1 MSKLFQLK
9 SWLTIEETA
18 NRLTTT
24 LGEKVSVAD
33 CLQLAVE
40 GHITISA
47 MLDEGRYA
55 IASQVIKT
63 SQRKVCEKWIIETN
77 SDGAIIRTIA
87 GDEFYSNE
95 QLDYEYEDIE
105 RVSDVFR
112 INHGIY
118 DLPMVGAESLDVMHE
133 FDLSRD
139 KVPREF
145 HNMEGA
151 FLLTEFGLV
160 NILNA
165 FNEYAIKSDENGKP
179 KLYDKESQRFVDFS
193 LDGYHPFFY
202 PADGLGNVEFVFRRE
217 NIEEFEK
224 KTLSD
229 NNSLLNLDENLLLL
243 GAVLSALKKA
253 EPTSKRWTQ
262 EALKAEMLD
271 RGLKLS
277 SRLLDEYFS
286 SANKSFKS

>member
-1 MSKLFQLK
+1 MSKLFQFK

-18 NRLTTT
+18 NRLSTT
-24 LGEKVSVAD
+24 LGERVSVAD

-47 MLDEGRYA
+47 ILDEGRYA
-55 IASQVIKT
+55 IAAQVIKN
-63 SQRKVCEKWIIETN
+63 SQRRVFEKWIVENTN
-77 SDGAIIRTIA
+77 EGAVIRTPA
-87 GDEFYSNE
+87 GDEFYTNE

-151 FLLTEFGLV
+151 L
-160 NILNA
+160 
-165 FNEYAIKSDENGKP
+165 
-179 KLYDKESQRFVDFS
+179 
-193 LDGYHPFFY
+193 
-202 PADGLGNVEFVFRRE
+202 
-217 NIEEFEK
+217 
-224 KTLSD
+224 
-229 NNSLLNLDENLLLL
+229 
-243 GAVLSALKKA
+243 
-253 EPTSKRWTQ
+253 
-262 EALKAEMLD
+262 
-271 RGLKLS
+271 
-277 SRLLDEYFS
+277 
-286 SANKSFKS
+286 

>member
-1 MSKLFQLK
+1 MSKLFQFK

-18 NRLTTT
+18 NRLSTT
-24 LGEKVSVAD
+24 LGERVSVAD

-47 MLDEGRYA
+47 ILDEGRYA
-55 IASQVIKT
+55 IAAQVIKN
-63 SQRKVCEKWIIETN
+63 SQRRVFEKWIVENTN
-77 SDGAIIRTIA
+77 EGAVIRTPA
-87 GDEFYSNE
+87 GDEFYTNE

-165 FNEYAIKSDENGKP
+165 FNEYA
-179 KLYDKESQRFVDFS
+179 
-193 LDGYHPFFY
+193 FFY
-202 PADGLGNVEFVFRRE
+202 PADGLGNVEFVFRKE
-217 NIEEFEK
+217 NIAEFEK

-229 NNSLLNLDENLLLL
+229 NNSLLNLDESLLLL
-243 GAVLSALKKA
+243 GAVLNALKKA

>member
-63 SQRKVCEKWIIETN
+63 SQRKFCEKWIIETN

-151 FLLTEFGLV
+151 LV
-160 NILNA
+160 IP
-165 FNEYAIKSDENGKP
+165 P
-179 KLYDKESQRFVDFS
+179 KNRCVDK
-193 LDGYHPFFY
+193 
-202 PADGLGNVEFVFRRE
+202 
-217 NIEEFEK
+217 
-224 KTLSD
+224 
-229 NNSLLNLDENLLLL
+229 
-243 GAVLSALKKA
+243 
-253 EPTSKRWTQ
+253 
-262 EALKAEMLD
+262 
-271 RGLKLS
+271 
-277 SRLLDEYFS
+277 
-286 SANKSFKS
+286 

>member
-1 MSKLFQLK
+1 MSKLFQFK

-18 NRLTTT
+18 NRLSTT
-24 LGEKVSVAD
+24 LGERVSVAD

-47 MLDEGRYA
+47 ILDEGRYA
-55 IASQVIKT
+55 IAAQVIKN
-63 SQRKVCEKWIIETN
+63 SQRRVFEKWIVENTN
-77 SDGAIIRTIA
+77 EGAVIRTPA
-87 GDEFYSNE
+87 GDEFYTNE

-202 PADGLGNVEFVFRRE
+202 PADGLGNVEFVFRKE
-217 NIEEFEK
+217 NIAEFEK

-229 NNSLLNLDENLLLL
+229 NNSLLNLDESLLL
-243 GAVLSALKKA
+243 
-253 EPTSKRWTQ
+253 
-262 EALKAEMLD
+262 
-271 RGLKLS
+271 
-277 SRLLDEYFS
+277 
-286 SANKSFKS
+286 

>member
-77 SDGAIIRTIA
+77 SDGAVIRTIA

-105 RVSDVFR
+105 RVSDVF
-112 INHGIY
+112 
-118 DLPMVGAESLDVMHE
+118 
-133 FDLSRD
+133 
-139 KVPREF
+139 
-145 HNMEGA
+145 
-151 FLLTEFGLV
+151 
-160 NILNA
+160 
-165 FNEYAIKSDENGKP
+165 
-179 KLYDKESQRFVDFS
+179 
-193 LDGYHPFFY
+193 
-202 PADGLGNVEFVFRRE
+202 
-217 NIEEFEK
+217 
-224 KTLSD
+224 
-229 NNSLLNLDENLLLL
+229 
-243 GAVLSALKKA
+243 
-253 EPTSKRWTQ
+253 
-262 EALKAEMLD
+262 
-271 RGLKLS
+271 
-277 SRLLDEYFS
+277 
-286 SANKSFKS
+286 